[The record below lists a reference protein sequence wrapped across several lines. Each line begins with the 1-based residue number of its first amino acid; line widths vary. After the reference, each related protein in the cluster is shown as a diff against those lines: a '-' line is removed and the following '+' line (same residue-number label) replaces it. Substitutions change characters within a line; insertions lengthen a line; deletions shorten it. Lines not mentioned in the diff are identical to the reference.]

1 MAPHFHTVRLTMSL
15 RKVLTSSV
23 LLVVMASAASAYT
36 LVMRNGRHVDIPD
49 DFTISNSSL
58 TYEVSSGIQVTIQL
72 AGVDIPATER
82 ANGQA
87 RGSFFQKASAAQTP
101 NPDPV
106 QQPRSAGRSITN
118 KDLEG
123 YRQRRVQSE
132 VAYEKRR
139 QQLGLPS
146 LEAYRTEAAAIQDAT
161 RQQLLNRRAENQN
174 TEDYWRGRARDL
186 RTEIASNQAQID
198 YVRGRLEEMPSPNSF
213 NSYGTNPFGVFGG
226 PMSTYPYQTS
236 TSTIYSTSG
245 ISIAR
250 TPFPGVYNDRRYRR
264 GGWPYGRGNMVV
276 LPSQSYDYSYERAEL
291 SNRLSDLE
299 MQRAGLGVRWREFEE
314 EARRAGVYPGWL
326 RP

>member
-1 MAPHFHTVRLTMSL
+1 MSL

-36 LVMRNGRHVDIPD
+36 LVMRNGRHVEIPD
-49 DFTISNSSL
+49 DFTISHSTL
-58 TYEVSSGIQVTIQL
+58 TYEVSSGIQVTVQL

-87 RGSFFQKASAAQTP
+87 RGSFFQRATAAQAQDP
-101 NPDPV
+101 APV
-106 QQPRSAGRSITN
+106 QQPRSSGRSITN

-161 RQQLLNRRAENQN
+161 RQQLLNRHTEDQN

-198 YVRGRLEEMPSPNSF
+198 YVRGRLEQMPSPNSF
-213 NSYGTNPFGVFGG
+213 NSYGTNPFGIYGG
-226 PMSTYPYQTS
+226 TYPYQDS

-250 TPFPGVYNDRRYRR
+250 TPLPGVYNNRRYRR
-264 GGWPYGRGNMVV
+264 GGYWPYGRGNTVV

-291 SNRLSDLE
+291 SNRLNELE